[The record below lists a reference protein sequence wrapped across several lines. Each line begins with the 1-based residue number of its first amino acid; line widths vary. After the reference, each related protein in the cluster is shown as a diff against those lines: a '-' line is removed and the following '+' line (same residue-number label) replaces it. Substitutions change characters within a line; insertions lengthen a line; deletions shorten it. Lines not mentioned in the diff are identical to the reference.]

1 MLYPQ
6 EFDVIVVGGGH
17 AGTEAALAA
26 ARMGCATLLLTHNIE
41 TLGQMSCNPSIG
53 GIGKGHLVKEV
64 DALGGAMGLATDE
77 GGIQFR
83 ILNSSKG
90 PAVRATRAQ
99 ADRILYK
106 AAIRKRLENQPNLWV
121 FQQAVD
127 DLMVEGDGEGA
138 RVVGAVTQVG
148 IRFRA
153 RAVVLTAGTFLDG
166 KIHVGLQNH
175 SAGRAGDPPAISLSA
190 RLKELKLP
198 QGRLKTGTPPRIDG
212 RSIDFSKLTEQP
224 GDGVGLVGGW
234 GAPGEPLSAPTG
246 SDVPVFSFLGTPE
259 MHPRQLPCWITHTN
273 QRTHDIIRSGF
284 DRSPMFTGVIEG
296 VGPRYC
302 PSIEDKI
309 NRFADKD
316 SHQIFLEPEGLTT
329 NEFYPNGISTS
340 LPFDIQLNALRTMP
354 GLENAYI
361 LRPGYAIEYDYFD
374 PRELKST
381 FETKAIGGL
390 FFAGQINGTTGY
402 EEAAAQGLHAGVNA
416 ALQAQGRD
424 AFTLRRDQAYLGVLV
439 DDLITKGVTEP
450 YRMFT
455 SRAEFRLQL
464 REDNADMRLTEL
476 GREIGLV
483 DDVRWSAF
491 NRKRDAVSRETER
504 LRNTWVR
511 PATLPAADAERL
523 VGKALEREYSL
534 ADLLRRPGVSHD
546 QVAEVAQ
553 LAAGNQ
559 ARLRAEAGK
568 AASPAE
574 QADVPRETSGRAALV
589 EELGPKLAEAV
600 IEQVEISIKY
610 AGYIDKQNE
619 EVERAAHYENLRLPE
634 ELDYMTVSAL
644 SHEARQRLSKH
655 RPETLGQA
663 SRLSGITP
671 ATISLLLIH
680 LKKGRF
686 KGFAGQ
692 PADQVPAATQSTG
705 EVA

>member
-1 MLYPQ
+1 MLYPH
-6 EFDVIVVGGGH
+6 EFDVLVVGGGH

-26 ARMGCATLLLTHNIE
+26 ARMGCRTLLLSHNIE

-64 DALGGAMGLATDE
+64 DALGGAMALATDE
-77 GGIQFR
+77 SGIQFR

-106 AAIRKRLENQPNLWV
+106 AAIRRRLENQPNLTL

-127 DLMVEGDGEGA
+127 DLMVEGD

-175 SAGRAGDPPAISLSA
+175 AGGRAGDPPAVSLSA

-212 RSIDFSKLTEQP
+212 RSIDFSRLTEQP
-224 GDGVGLVGGW
+224 GDLD
-234 GAPGEPLSAPTG
+234 P
-246 SDVPVFSFLGTPE
+246 VPVFSFMGNTA
-259 MHPRQLPCWITHTN
+259 MHPTQVPCWITHTN
-273 QRTHDIIRSGF
+273 EQTHDIIRSGF
-284 DRSPMFTGVIEG
+284 DRSPMFTGIIGG

-329 NEFYPNGISTS
+329 HEFYPNGISTS
-340 LPFDIQLNALRTMP
+340 LPFDVQLLAVRSMQ
-354 GLENAYI
+354 GLENAHI

-374 PRELKST
+374 PRALKAT
-381 FETKAIGGL
+381 FETKSIGGL

-402 EEAAAQGLHAGVNA
+402 EEAAAQGLFAGLNA
-416 ALQAQGRD
+416 ALQVQGKS
-424 AFTLRRDQAYLGVLV
+424 AWTPGRDQAYLGVLV

-464 REDNADMRLTEL
+464 REDNADARLTEV
-476 GREIGLV
+476 GRAMGLV
-483 DDVRWSAF
+483 DDARWDAF

-504 LRNTWVR
+504 LKSTWVQ
-511 PATLPAADAERL
+511 PSTLPAVDAEAL
-523 VGKALEREYSL
+523 LGKALEHEYSL
-534 ADLLRRPGVSHD
+534 ADLLRRPNVTYAILEKVAAIARPAAGVSRETLE
-546 QVAEVAQ
+546 AE
-553 LAAGNQ
+553 LGME
-559 ARLRAEAGK
+559 L
-568 AASPAE
+568 
-574 QADVPRETSGRAALV
+574 ADV
-589 EELGPKLAEAV
+589 V
-600 IEQVEISIKY
+600 IEQVEISVKY
-610 AGYIDKQNE
+610 AGYINKQNE
-619 EVERAAHYENLRLPE
+619 DVERAAHYEHLRLPT
-634 ELDYMTVSAL
+634 ELDYSKVTAL
-644 SHEARQRLSKH
+644 SFEARQKLAAQ

-663 SRLSGITP
+663 SRISGITP

-686 KGFAGQ
+686 QGFAANDTNRS
-692 PADQVPAATQSTG
+692 PDDAA
-705 EVA
+705 A